1 MFLHLCKT
9 YTYNLCCAGK
19 LFGRKERNCYA
30 VVRVDSLNVF
40 AFYLLVFCVFTEAIQ
55 IKCSMGGEIQLSIF
69 LLPYSHPDQAFLE

>member
-1 MFLHLCKT
+1 MQNILII
-9 YTYNLCCAGK
+9 CAGK

-55 IKCSMGGEIQLSIF
+55 IKCVPWGGKSNFQYFCYPIHTLIKPF
-69 LLPYSHPDQAFLE
+69 